1 MSKKT
6 KKKGKKKKKKNETR
20 TPLKIFQVLNLSSTL
35 SIEK

>member
-6 KKKGKKKKKKNETR
+6 KKKGKKKKKNETR